1 MGHEYV
7 ICQNKNHHDEG
18 AQTSN
23 KEQKDQ
29 LFLAPCFLSSELS
42 EIWLTDGG
50 CPNPWP
56 LIWDF
61 YDIWGQCHQCQNWQ
75 W

>member
-50 CPNPWP
+50 CPNP
-56 LIWDF
+56 
-61 YDIWGQCHQCQNWQ
+61 
-75 W
+75 